1 MDISAEWVGV
11 AVTVA
16 AAVLPFLIKAMK
28 EKPLFP
34 KVSAE
39 LLPVFY
45 NVTHPDCAYLV
56 LHVTPG
62 RYSPPVVGVKV
73 RCAELLPLTEKPSV
87 FPVNPDEC
95 RMPRD
100 TTGFYSSECPYAWD
114 TSKESWAV
122 FLIKAPDVHA
132 KNFSRKIRLV
142 GRWPLTGL
150 TAVAKK

>member
-11 AVTVA
+11 AVAVA
-16 AAVLPFLIKAMK
+16 AAVLPFLINAMK

-62 RYSPPVVGVKV
+62 RCALPVVGIRV
-73 RCAELLPLTEKPSV
+73 RCAELLPLTEKPSAT
-87 FPVNPDEC
+87 PVNPGAC

-100 TTGFYSSECPYAWD
+100 TTGFFSLECPYIWD
-114 TSKESWAV
+114 TSKESWAA
-122 FLIKAPDVHA
+122 FLVKATDIHA
-132 KNFSRKIRLV
+132 SNFSRKIRLV